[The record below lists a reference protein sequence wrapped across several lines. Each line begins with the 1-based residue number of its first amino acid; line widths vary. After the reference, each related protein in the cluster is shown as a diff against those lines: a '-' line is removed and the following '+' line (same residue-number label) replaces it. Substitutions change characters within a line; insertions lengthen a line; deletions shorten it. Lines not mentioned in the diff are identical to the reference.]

1 MYLPRTVDYNAMI
14 FSIIEASLQQTTSEA
29 HLIHGHRF
37 IALTF
42 KEPLGRKRKR
52 TVFRRKDGT
61 MSWTDSGQ
69 PVDAYSRLRI
79 NEAIVRFGL
88 HLA

>member
-1 MYLPRTVDYNAMI
+1 MI
-14 FSIIEASLQQTTSEA
+14 FSIIEASLQKTDSDA
-29 HLIHGHRF
+29 HLIHGHRY

-42 KEPLGRKRKR
+42 KEPMGRKRKR

-61 MSWTDSGQ
+61 MTWVDSGQ

-79 NEAIVRFGL
+79 NEALVRFQL
-88 HLA
+88 KIA

>member
-1 MYLPRTVDYNAMI
+1 MI
-14 FSIIEASLQQTTSEA
+14 FSVIQASLDQTNSEA

-61 MSWTDSGQ
+61 MTWVDSGQ
-69 PVDAYSRLRI
+69 QVDAYSRLRI

-88 HLA
+88 RLA